1 MIHTL
6 LITSDYLWIPVSPE
20 QNQEKISFLAR
31 DKRIYEFMIPV
42 SKIENS
48 DHVYPAAFYCP
59 LPVKAWKNRELTI
72 TGSFSEAFIKAVKQ
86 SDDLP
91 TEVLSVAPTGKSQ
104 SEATPEVFP
113 LAHFAAP
120 GWINDPNGLFYKDGL
135 WHLYFQYNPFDT
147 RWQNMSWGHAVS
159 HDLLHWTQHP
169 SVLFPDG
176 TGSMFSGSCLPL
188 SDELLSFFYTSAGD
202 ATDWGKE
209 SHSTFTQRVALSTDN
224 GETLVKTSAIELIDE
239 IDSDNPHNLILSE
252 IAPGNRDPK
261 VYRDDI
267 NGGFYMVLFLEK
279 NDYAV
284 LHSEGNDITGW
295 KLTQRLSM
303 APGWECPDLRQL
315 PSPKGKKW
323 FFWTS
328 DGFYHTGS
336 FDGHCFRKYSE
347 TPKRAYLNSLAYAG
361 QSFQIYRPGIRP
373 EESSVDKDDS
383 FYDRVVFIHWL
394 RTSNREHS
402 FTGIMGIPRELYLD
416 SDDTL
421 HMSPVK
427 EWTDALR
434 LVSPD
439 AETFSES
446 SDAGIKSSSKEKKSS
461 WSISHEAPLE
471 LYITEIK
478 DAISVNVFGLNIDY
492 CSGSHLLRVEKG
504 NADFHE
510 DHKDITV
517 PDPEPCTDIIF
528 PEAPK
533 DIRIIIDRGIV
544 EVSANSDSLNAFFE
558 VDTYELKGTVNI
570 YGSCSSKLYIIAK

>member
-1 MIHTL
+1 MIYSI

-20 QNQEKISFLAR
+20 QPLEKISFMVG

-42 SKIENS
+42 SKGSN
-48 DHVYPAAFYCP
+48 DKQVYPFSFYS
-59 LPVKAWKNRELTI
+59 PVPVDSWKNREMTI
-72 TGSFSEAFIKAVKQ
+72 IGSFTDDFINAVKQ

-91 TEVLSVAPTGKSQ
+91 TEVSSIVSTGKTGSDA
-104 SEATPEVFP
+104 SPEVFP
-113 LAHFAAP
+113 LVHFAAP

-147 RWQNMSWGHAVS
+147 RWQNMTWGHAVS

-209 SHSTFTQRVALSTDN
+209 YHSTFTQRVALSTDN
-224 GETLVKTSAIELIDE
+224 GETLIKTKHKQLM
-239 IDSDNPHNLILSE
+239 SE
-252 IAPGNRDPK
+252 IHPDDPDNLVLLELAPGNRDPK
-261 VYRDDI
+261 VYRDEI

-284 LHSEGNDITGW
+284 LHSEGNDFTRW

-315 PSPKGKKW
+315 PSPKGKRW
-323 FFWTS
+323 LFWTS

-336 FDGHCFRKYSE
+336 FDGYCFTKDSE
-347 TPKRAYLNSLAYAG
+347 GPKRAYLNSLAYAG
-361 QSFQIYRPGIRP
+361 QSFQIYRPGRRP
-373 EESSVDKDDS
+373 EESSADKDDS

-394 RTSNREHS
+394 RTSNKEHS

-471 LYITEIK
+471 LDITEIE

-492 CSGSHLLRVEKG
+492 WSGSHLLRVEKG

-517 PDPEPCTDIIF
+517 PDPEPSTDIIF

-533 DIRIIIDRGIV
+533 DIRLIIDRGIV

-558 VDTYELKGTVNI
+558 VNSYELKGTVTVE
-570 YGSCSSKLYIIAK
+570 GSCSSKLYIIAG